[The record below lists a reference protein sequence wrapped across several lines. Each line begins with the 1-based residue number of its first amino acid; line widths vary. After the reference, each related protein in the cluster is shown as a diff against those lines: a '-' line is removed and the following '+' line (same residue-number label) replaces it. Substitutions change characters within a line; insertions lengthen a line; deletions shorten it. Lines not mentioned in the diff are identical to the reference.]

1 MNKINSHKEVISE
14 IKKLRNVLLSEIE
27 ITDIS
32 NLSVYPRKDEKL
44 PSNKYFILHH
54 SVTDKDAA
62 HVVSILNNRKNRKTG
77 KKQPLGIQYVID
89 KEGKVFSTLP
99 IGSRGAH
106 IIPSNDYPSAPPG
119 IDNSNAQGVEV
130 VAMDDTHILPVQAV
144 AALELVKQLGFKP
157 SQIYPHGKINPGHK
171 SPSEGL
177 TIKKF
182 IDRNYDKDE
191 DDYDYSDFPK
201 NKRPENGVLDYEV
214 SDDKKDPNK
223 LEQFLDYVGIS
234 DLSDVKSG
242 DKKGKKNLM
251 DKASE
256 LFPDDIIDIDG
267 EFRLFGYS
275 LDDVL
280 DAIED
285 ILPKLESIQKK
296 KNLIEDVKKIKSRMI
311 K

>member
-1 MNKINSHKEVISE
+1 MNKNIQHKQVISE

-62 HVVSILNNRKNRKTG
+62 HVVSVLNNRRNKKTG

-89 KEGKVFSTLP
+89 KEGKVFSALP
-99 IGSRGAH
+99 TGSRGAH

-119 IDNSNAQGVEV
+119 IDNSNAKGVEV

-201 NKRPENGVLDYEV
+201 NKRPENGVLDYEI

-242 DKKGKKNLM
+242 DKKGKKSLM

-296 KNLIEDVKKIKSRMI
+296 KILIEDVKKIKSRMI

>member
-1 MNKINSHKEVISE
+1 MNKNIEHKQVISE
-14 IKKLRNVLLSEIE
+14 IRKLNNLLCEVEIK
-27 ITDIS
+27 DIS
-32 NLSVYPRKDEKL
+32 NLSIYPRKDEKL

-54 SVTDKDAA
+54 SVTDRDAA
-62 HVVSILNNRKNRKTG
+62 DVVRILNNRTNKKTG

-89 KEGKVFSTLP
+89 KEGEVFRTLP
-99 IGSRGAH
+99 NGSRGAH

-130 VAMDDTHILPVQAV
+130 VAMNDTFIRPVQAV
-144 AALELVKQLGFKP
+144 AALKLVKQLGFNP

-182 IDRNYDKDE
+182 IDKNYDKDE

-214 SDDKKDPNK
+214 SDDKKDPDK

-242 DKKGKKNLM
+242 DKKGKKSLM

>member
-1 MNKINSHKEVISE
+1 MNKNIQHKQVISE
-14 IKKLRNVLLSEIE
+14 IRKLNNLLCEVEIK
-27 ITDIS
+27 DIS
-32 NLSVYPRKDEKL
+32 NLSIYPRKDEKL

-62 HVVSILNNRKNRKTG
+62 HVVSILNNRTNKKTG

-89 KEGKVFSTLP
+89 KEGEVFRTLP
-99 IGSRGAH
+99 NGSRGAH

-130 VAMDDTHILPVQAV
+130 VAMNDTFIRPVQAV
-144 AALELVKQLGFKP
+144 AALKLVKQLGFKP

-214 SDDKKDPNK
+214 SDDKKDPDK

-242 DKKGKKNLM
+242 DKKGKKSLM